1 MRGLAD
7 RNRFKMSARSFWRFD
22 GANKLYWVRVPRD
35 NATIRQSGEYSMTDL
50 GRISVEGRFPAGSMK
65 SCIRRP
71 CANVRNSVS
80 KTSFIA
86 ILFVFLM
93 SFSSR
98 VFSQT
103 NEQIEQGRRL
113 FERNWPVGNPAFG
126 GDGLG
131 PLFNGQSCVAC
142 HHQKGT
148 GGGGDARFNA
158 KTVGIEKMNVTGGL
172 VTDDVIATMVRS
184 FHPGFIQASGV
195 IANTLPIAHRGGS
208 SAFLQANHQI
218 FSRVPAEFS
227 QFGGPVNA
235 EEIRLANATP
245 ILFNNKIGRHEL
257 TLQARLFH
265 RNTTAL
271 FGAGLIDQVSDEEI
285 ESLAIAQKRHPE
297 ISGRPS
303 TLDDGRIGKFGWR
316 ANVASLLEFND
327 QACANEVGLETRRKK
342 QALDPTVPQY
352 RNPSIDITDE
362 QIRTLTRFV
371 AALPKPIRRI
381 PSDSQARL
389 AAQRGEQ
396 LFSSIGC
403 SICHVPS
410 VGPAKDVFSDL
421 LLHDMGYES
430 RDLSFAE
437 PYRVKATPIVLTN
450 STTTTTRQS
459 TNYYGRTSTMSTSS
473 SSGPSTGRRG
483 RRRPSREYA
492 FVAPEQPARFS
503 FHELGSQTKTF
514 TQNSSS
520 EQEITTSR
528 MTGTTSTQTQRS
540 TRVTQQ
546 LIMKVTYEPT
556 NFNQEWRTAPLWG
569 VKDSAPYLHDGR
581 AGTLLEAISMHEGEA
596 VGTRD
601 RFLQLPHQD
610 REAVI
615 AFLETLVAP
624 PNVPQPQM

>member
-1 MRGLAD
+1 M
-7 RNRFKMSARSFWRFD
+7 
-22 GANKLYWVRVPRD
+22 
-35 NATIRQSGEYSMTDL
+35 IDL
-50 GRISVEGRFPAGSMK
+50 ERISVEGRRFPFGLMESGIQRLRACVCGWFL
-65 SCIRRP
+65 RARL
-71 CANVRNSVS
+71 
-80 KTSFIA
+80 FA
-86 ILFVFLM
+86 ILFVFLQSVGLR
-93 SFSSR
+93 SFAEN
-98 VFSQT
+98 

-142 HHQKGT
+142 HHQKGI
-148 GGGGDARFNA
+148 GGGGDSRFNA
-158 KTVGIEKMNVTGGL
+158 KTLGIEKMNVTGGM

-195 IANTLPIAHRGGS
+195 VANTLPIAHRGGS
-208 SAFLQANHQI
+208 PALLHANQQI

-245 ILFNNKIGRHEL
+245 IFFNRRIGRHEL

-285 ESLAIAQKRHPE
+285 KALATAQQRHPE

-327 QACANEVGLETRRKK
+327 QACANEVGLETKRKK
-342 QALDPTVPQY
+342 QALDPTEPQY
-352 RNPSIDITDE
+352 QNPAIDITDE
-362 QIRTLTRFV
+362 QIRILTRFV
-371 AALPKPIRRI
+371 AALPKPVRQT
-381 PSDSQARL
+381 PSDTQARL
-389 AAQRGEQ
+389 AAERGEQ

-403 SICHVPS
+403 SVCHVPN

-450 STTTTTRQS
+450 TTTTTTRQS
-459 TNYYGRTSTMSTSS
+459 RNYYGRTATMSTTS
-473 SSGPSTGRRG
+473 SSGSSAGP
-483 RRRPSREYA
+483 RRRRMPSREYA

-503 FHELGSQTKTF
+503 YRELGSQSKTL

-528 MTGTTSTQTQRS
+528 MTGTVSTRTQRS

-546 LIMKVTYEPT
+546 FVMKVTYEPT

-581 AGTLLEAISMHEGEA
+581 AGTLLEAISMHQGEA

-601 RFLQLPHQD
+601 RFLKLPHRD
-610 REAVI
+610 REAMI

-624 PNVPQPQM
+624 HNVPQPSM